1 MHVVVAV
8 DSFKGSLS
16 ATEAGNA
23 VKEGILRVFE
33 NADVNVLP
41 LADGGEG
48 TVEAIIS
55 GNGAILHT
63 VPVRNPLGK
72 IINGSY
78 AINKKNK
85 TRYWLVKE
93 MQTTYKTVNKLCDN
107 TLTGI
112 QLETIEK
119 LCQILEC
126 TPSDL
131 FTIE

>member
-1 MHVVVAV
+1 MIK
-8 DSFKGSLS
+8 S
-16 ATEAGNA
+16 N
-23 VKEGILRVFE
+23 IQ
-33 NADVNVLP
+33 
-41 LADGGEG
+41 
-48 TVEAIIS
+48 
-55 GNGAILHT
+55 AILD
-63 VPVRNPLGK
+63 
-72 IINGSY
+72 
-78 AINKKNK
+78 KKKK

-119 LCQILEC
+119 LCHILEC